1 MPTPQCVI
9 IIGTTSG
16 TRIPE
21 QMLVFPGAA
30 YGNEG
35 PGALSQFGRRQSV
48 GLGMAVRAFA
58 QKLAKD
64 STQAEALSGSSQ
76 AMQDTMQ
83 KVLETLYNNGTTPQA
98 SVNDQML
105 QIGAVQGCAAYDQA
119 YGPIRDETL
128 PAMAAQFQKDQALAQ
143 YVHQNTGWNCSL
155 HSLTVLAD
163 NLKLINLS
171 RSSYPDWI
179 NNCSLAGYTE
189 DTLIAKILTYSDYQ
203 AKTCAD
209 YDPCRRLLA
218 GVWLEHIVGL
228 LDSVADSSAPKIVL
242 YAAETAPVMSV
253 MRLMGIQQASLEA
266 ASGFM
271 LELRAQPA
279 SVRILTHEPL
289 LIDGHVFKQVGLH

>member
-98 SVNDQML
+98 SVNDRN
-105 QIGAVQGCAAYDQA
+105 AANWSRS
-119 YGPIRDETL
+119 G
-128 PAMAAQFQKDQALAQ
+128 ALAQ

-179 NNCSLAGYTE
+179 NNCSLAGYPE